1 MLTKIKRS
9 TVALLIGCLL
19 AFSGLVCNGLYQAD
33 IWRDNK
39 STNVQSNKTEVIL
52 KIGKIEIK
60 KTDKPQFAESDNYS
74 KSDTKKYLRIA
85 GAILGAVA
93 ILIAGISWVMSD
105 SHRFAA
111 VVVSMG
117 LICLAWEYAM
127 IAVSVAVVVLILGS
141 LS

>member
-1 MLTKIKRS
+1 M
-9 TVALLIGCLL
+9 
-19 AFSGLVCNGLYQAD
+19 
-33 IWRDNK
+33 
-39 STNVQSNKTEVIL
+39 IL
-52 KIGKIEIK
+52 KIGKFEIK
-60 KTDKPQFAESDNYS
+60 KSDKPQVAESDNYS

-127 IAVSVAVVVLILGS
+127 IAVSVAVVVLILGF